1 MKLKTQ
7 NFFLAMLLAAGLPA
21 WAQSCQTRDEIP
33 EQTRMA
39 LDNAAKQAFDQAAH
53 GDLNSLRTSSSP
65 TLNFDNDVAG
75 PVNGNKAAFQ
85 GATSQIRTSFLL
97 DTGATASAE
106 GRFYCG
112 VFGANG
118 MANNGAEFD
127 IPNLPVGKY
136 GVVFQDFTGPKGPY
150 VLSTTFL
157 QDTGGWKI
165 ADFRLH
171 PEAAVGHDGLWYLE
185 QARQFKTKGQ
195 NHNAWFYYVTSWDLL
210 SPVPFMESRLLSKIL
225 QESGAIQPKDV
236 PTGGKPVSYT
246 ANGKTYNITE
256 MSVLHQDNTFDLSL
270 KYSVPSTAD
279 FNATQADARSLATA
293 LVTQYPELKE
303 VFNNVWAHA
312 VDSSGGD
319 VPGLINLKPAA
330 TASARP

>member
-1 MKLKTQ
+1 MKLKIQ

-21 WAQSCQTRDEIP
+21 WAQSCQTRDEMP
-33 EQTRMA
+33 EQTRTA
-39 LDNAAKQAFDQAAH
+39 LDNAAKQTLDQAAH
-53 GDLNSLRTSSSP
+53 GDLNSLRANSIP
-65 TLNFDNDVAG
+65 TLNFDSDVAS
-75 PVNGNKAAFQ
+75 PVNGNKAALQ
-85 GATSQIRTSFLL
+85 GATSRIRTSFLL
-97 DTGATASAE
+97 DTGPTANAE

-118 MANNGAEFD
+118 MAANGAEFD
-127 IPNLPVGKY
+127 VPNIPVGKY
-136 GVVFQDFTGPKGPY
+136 GVVFQDFSGPKGPY
-150 VLSTTFL
+150 VLSTVF
-157 QDTGGWKI
+157 QDMNGGWKI
-165 ADFRLH
+165 AGFYVH

-210 SPVPFMESRLLSKIL
+210 APVPFMESRLLSKIL

-303 VFNNVWAHA
+303 VFNNIWAHA
-312 VDSSGGD
+312 VDPSGGD
-319 VPGLINLKPAA
+319 VPGLINLKPAT